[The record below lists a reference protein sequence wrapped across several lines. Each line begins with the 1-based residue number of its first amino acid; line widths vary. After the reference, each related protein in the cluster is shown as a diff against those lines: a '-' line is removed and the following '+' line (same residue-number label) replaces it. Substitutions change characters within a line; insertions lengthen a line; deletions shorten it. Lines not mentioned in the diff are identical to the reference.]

1 MIRLWLP
8 LYKTR
13 VISHSYCEHMA
24 VVTLACG
31 DSRINNIYGLSIGF
45 LVLILDS
52 VAITASYV
60 MIFRTVIGLATP
72 EARLKTLGTCG
83 SHICAI
89 LIFYV
94 PIAVSS
100 LIHRFGHQV
109 PPPIHTLLAN
119 FYLLIPPI
127 LNPIVYAVRTK
138 QIRER
143 LLQILKTETKIK

>member
-1 MIRLWLP
+1 
-8 LYKTR
+8 
-13 VISHSYCEHMA
+13 MA
-24 VVTLACG
+24 IA
-31 DSRINNIYGLSIGF
+31 
-45 LVLILDS
+45 
-52 VAITASYV
+52 ASYV

>member
-1 MIRLWLP
+1 
-8 LYKTR
+8 
-13 VISHSYCEHMA
+13 MA

-60 MIFRTVIGLATP
+60 MILRTVIGLATP

-100 LIHRFGHQV
+100 LIH
-109 PPPIHTLLAN
+109 
-119 FYLLIPPI
+119 
-127 LNPIVYAVRTK
+127 
-138 QIRER
+138 
-143 LLQILKTETKIK
+143 